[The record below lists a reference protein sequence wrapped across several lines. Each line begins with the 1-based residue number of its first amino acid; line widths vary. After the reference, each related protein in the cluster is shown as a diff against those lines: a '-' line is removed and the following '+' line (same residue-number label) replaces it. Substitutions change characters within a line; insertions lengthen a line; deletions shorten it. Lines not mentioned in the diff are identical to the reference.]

1 MHLELPFSPPWVVKS
16 APADQFAAILP
27 PLPASGPGGSSSTPI
42 AVVTFGPIRVMP
54 DEPRAW
60 QDEITRGDLPRG
72 CRAQLGRTLDLAT
85 ETGWPMRLVECE
97 VVTGPEGAVELVE
110 SRLCAFYSFL
120 EHSAAA
126 VVRTGT
132 RASLEEHGPSILA
145 ILQGGRPAWRTGP
158 ACVADLWDLEAAT
171 APVTTL
177 PRLAPIGRPLRDP
190 AALQRDLDATDTA
203 SVAAGATPDVDA
215 QLRRAGMLQE
225 LGRHAEA
232 IRAFDAVLAIDDS
245 LELAHYVR
253 GVALLALGRTADAIV
268 AWRRAAALGPERVET
283 HYNLALAL
291 YENEEPAAALP
302 EFETVARLDP
312 EDFMVGRKVAQC
324 LYALGRFDDGERA
337 RAAFRQRWSTTR
349 DPRARFITEFVF
361 DQFDADGF
369 SVHAIETLRPA
380 RPSKFTVLAFH
391 AVERHWHHEHPLPAA
406 VLVETSDVAI
416 AAGTP
421 FVIGLRTGK
430 PPSSRFQVIGS
441 AVTLPAY
448 PALKAEVTRVLREA
462 LALRAPA

>member
-1 MHLELPFSPPWVVKS
+1 MHLELPFSSPWVVKA
-16 APADQFAAILP
+16 APAEQFAAILP
-27 PLPASGPGGSSSTPI
+27 ASAAPGQSGAGAMPI
-42 AVVTFGPIRVMP
+42 AVVTFGAIRIVP

-60 QDEITRGDLPRG
+60 QDEIARGDLPRD
-72 CRAQLGRTLDLAT
+72 CRAQLGRTLDLTT
-85 ETGWPMRLVECE
+85 ETGWPMRLIECE
-97 VVTGPEGAVELVE
+97 VVTGPEGAVELIE

-126 VVRTGT
+126 IVRTGT
-132 RASLEEHGPSILA
+132 RAHLEEHGPSILA
-145 ILQGGRPAWRTGP
+145 ILKGGRPAWRTGP
-158 ACVADLWDLEAAT
+158 ACVADLWDLEAAP
-171 APVTTL
+171 AAANAR
-177 PRLAPIGRPLRDP
+177 PRLPASGRPVRDP
-190 AALQRDLDATDTA
+190 AALERELEATDTA
-203 SVAAGATPDVDA
+203 SGAGSVPQDVDA

-232 IRAFDAVLAIDDS
+232 ILAFDAVLAIDDTR
-245 LELAHYVR
+245 ELAHFAR
-253 GVALLALGRTADAIV
+253 GVALLAAGRTADAIA
-268 AWRRAAALGPERVET
+268 AWRRAAALDPVRIET

-291 YENEEPAAALP
+291 FESGEPATALA

-312 EDFMVGRKVAQC
+312 DDFMIGRKVAQC

-380 RPSKFTVLAFH
+380 RPSMFTVLAFH
-391 AVERHWHHEHPLPAA
+391 AVARHGHHEHPLPAA
-406 VLVETSDVAI
+406 VLVETSDIAI

-421 FVIGLRTGK
+421 FVIGLRTGS

-462 LALRAPA
+462 LAANAPA